1 MKQIKFYNVFSG
13 SSGNC
18 TYIEFESGE
27 GILID
32 AGKSAKQI
40 ELFLSRNNININNLK
55 YIFVTHEH
63 TDHVS
68 ALKVLLKKYDIKVCA
83 SYGTLACLKDKDIIN
98 NNIKLQEVCA
108 KKEYDIGFASI
119 KPFDLPHDCEEGLG
133 YVITDSS
140 NKKMAIC
147 TDLGY
152 ISDEIKNNLKSC
164 EAVIIESNHD
174 VKMLENGPYPYST
187 KRRIL
192 SNLGHLSNETCSAI
206 LPFLIE
212 HGTKN
217 IVLSH
222 LSSHNNLPE
231 LALESALNAL
241 INYGLRPEDNISISV
256 AAPVNIKNEFCEV

>member
-1 MKQIKFYNVFSG
+1 
-13 SSGNC
+13 
-18 TYIEFESGE
+18 
-27 GILID
+27 
-32 AGKSAKQI
+32 
-40 ELFLSRNNININNLK
+40 
-55 YIFVTHEH
+55 
-63 TDHVS
+63 
-68 ALKVLLKKYDIKVCA
+68 
-83 SYGTLACLKDKDIIN
+83 
-98 NNIKLQEVCA
+98 
-108 KKEYDIGFASI
+108 
-119 KPFDLPHDCEEGLG
+119 
-133 YVITDSS
+133 
-140 NKKMAIC
+140 MAIC

-241 INYGLRPEDNISISV
+241 INYGLRSEDNISISV